1 MLIFNYLMH
10 ELLTK
15 KYNINKT
22 EIKEKFLQRPG
33 RRGSQSINDAKIMSK
48 AENAVQ
54 ERKRYLLH
62 SVTHSEKE
70 EEI

>member
-1 MLIFNYLMH
+1 MH

-22 EIKEKFLQRPG
+22 KIKEKFLQRPG

-48 AENAVQ
+48 AENAG
-54 ERKRYLLH
+54 EKALLI
-62 SVTHSEKE
+62 T
-70 EEI
+70 